1 MYNES
6 QINHTIVPIIQS
18 CAATGYVKTVIIGHP
33 YIVDSNYSVWKK
45 LVYVNQWTWKHYLPS
60 SSDSS
65 QKKKLSILNLLYSL
79 FPFVH
84 WLSRSTIFHCKQS
97 PWQHKQNLL
106 SDIQSR
112 PTKLSKIEHAL
123 FWLTKLGDFVG
134 RQNWAIF
141 ARHTTDFCRS
151 SDIPFS

>member
-106 SDIQSR
+106 SDIQKVGRQIVKDRTCSILADKIGR
-112 PTKLSKIEHAL
+112 FCWPKKLGDFCMTHDRFFS
-123 FWLTKLGDFVG
+123 GDFVG
-134 RQNWAIF
+134 R
-141 ARHTTDFCRS
+141 
-151 SDIPFS
+151 